1 MPLAGIFEIC
11 VSNKKRFAPAGRGE
25 FVREKIMRYFLRPS
39 IAAAAF
45 LAASLAGQAPAQQ
58 SKPIRIGVNTAIQ
71 AQVGRDAIDGVKMAT
86 DEINAEGGLL
96 GRRIEMIVAD
106 EGEAA
111 TDGPKVGIAAVNKLT
126 SDDHV
131 DVLIGG
137 YDSGVTLGELP
148 HIARAKTIFLGIGSA
163 SPAIQ
168 QKVQDDYSRYKY
180 IFRVNPINSAKQSE
194 ALISFITGKLKGELG
209 YKRISIVGENA
220 KWVQDMVPDVK
231 KGAQA
236 AGIDVPIA
244 EFFDVQTA
252 DFSPL
257 FAKVKDS
264 GSQYLILIVS
274 HAASDVFV
282 KQWYDAKV
290 PVAIGGIDVKGMDA
304 NFYDRVGGKSIAEV
318 SANFVVRAPLTPA
331 TIPWWDKFVSLYK
344 RPPVYTAAGAY
355 AATHLYAEAVKRAGS
370 TKADAV
376 VKQLEKTDYV
386 GPAGRVQFDANHDV
400 KDGPGFVNEIFVQ
413 WQANGERVV
422 VWPKELE
429 SGKMI
434 NPPWLVQN

>member
-1 MPLAGIFEIC
+1 
-11 VSNKKRFAPAGRGE
+11 
-25 FVREKIMRYFLRPS
+25 MRCLLIPS
-39 IAAAAF
+39 IAATTLV
-45 LAASLAGQAPAQQ
+45 LAAGFSGAVAQQ

-71 AQVGRDAIDGVKMAT
+71 AQVGRDAIDGVRMAI
-86 DEINAEGGLL
+86 DEINAKGGVL
-96 GRRIEMIVAD
+96 GRKIEMIVAD

-111 TDGPKVGIAAVNKLT
+111 SDGPKVGIAAVNKLT
-126 SDDHV
+126 SEDHV

-148 HIARAKTIFLGIGSA
+148 HISRAKTIFLGIGSA

-168 QKVQDDYSRYKY
+168 QKVKDDYDHYKY
-180 IFRVNPINSAKQSE
+180 IFRVNPTNSAKQSQ

-209 YKRISIVGENA
+209 YKKVSIIGENA
-220 KWVQDMVPDVK
+220 KWVQDMVPDIK

-236 AGIDVPIA
+236 AGMEVPIA

-252 DFSPL
+252 DFSPI

-264 GSQYLILIVS
+264 GSQYLIVIIS

-290 PVAIGGIDVKGMDA
+290 PVPIGGIDVKGMDA

-318 SANFVVRAPLTPA
+318 SANWVVRAPLTPV
-331 TIPWWDKFVSLYK
+331 TVPWWDKFVSLYK

-355 AATHLYAEAVKRAGS
+355 AATHLFAEAVQRAGS
-370 TKADAV
+370 PEPDAV
-376 VKQLEKTDYV
+376 VKELEKTDYV
-386 GPAGRVQFDANHDV
+386 GPAGRVQFDPTHDV

-413 WQANGERVV
+413 WQAGGERVV
-422 VWPKELE
+422 VWPKELQ
-429 SGKMI
+429 SGQMI
-434 NPPWLVQN
+434 NPPWLAQN

>member
-1 MPLAGIFEIC
+1 
-11 VSNKKRFAPAGRGE
+11 
-25 FVREKIMRYFLRPS
+25 MRYLLIP
-39 IAAAAF
+39 
-45 LAASLAGQAPAQQ
+45 SLAVAALAFAAGSADRAIAQQ

-71 AQVGRDAIDGVKMAT
+71 AQVGRDAIDGVKMAVE
-86 DEINAEGGLL
+86 EINAQGGVV
-96 GRRIEMIVAD
+96 GRKIEVIVAD

-111 TDGPKVGIAAVNKLT
+111 SDGPKVGIAAVNKLT
-126 SDDHV
+126 SEDHV

-148 HIARAKTIFLGIGSA
+148 HIARAKTIFLGVGSA

-168 QKVQDDYSRYKY
+168 QKVKDDYDHYKY
-180 IFRVNPINSAKQSE
+180 IFRVNPINSAKQSQ
-194 ALISFITGKLKGELG
+194 ALISFIGGKLKGELG
-209 YKRISIVGENA
+209 YKKISIIGENA
-220 KWVQDMVPDVK
+220 KWVQDMVPDIK

-236 AGIDVPIA
+236 AGIEVPFA

-264 GSQYLILIVS
+264 GSQYLIVIIS

-290 PVAIGGIDVKGMDA
+290 PVPIGGIDVKGMDA

-331 TIPWWDKFVSLYK
+331 TVPWWDKFVSIYK

-370 TKADAV
+370 ADTDAV
-376 VKQLEKTDYV
+376 IKELEKTDYV
-386 GPAGRVQFDANHDV
+386 GPAGRIQFDATHDV

-422 VWPKELE
+422 VWPKELQ

-434 NPPWLVQN
+434 NPPWLAQN